1 MKYLALF
8 GLTTAVMTVVLLLGA
23 AVSGTPIGS
32 GHFILSVGV
41 GALLTALYWLFKNE
55 PPQDGADQITRLWR
69 G

>member
-1 MKYLALF
+1 MKYLALL
-8 GLTTAVMTVVLLLGA
+8 GLTTAAMTVVLLLGA

-41 GALLTALYWLFKNE
+41 GILLTSLYWLFQNE
-55 PPQDGADQITRLWR
+55 PPQDGEDRITRLWR